1 MNNIE
6 KEELD
11 EFLQW
16 KKDNGKFEYKLTD
29 IYVNDNGEIKT
40 EKKIAMIIK
49 RTPNDWKEFCRVTGK
64 KCISEATLLV
74 IY

>member
-49 RTPNDWKEFCRVTGK
+49 FFVSWDIN
-64 KCISEATLLV
+64 CICCIIHKYYSF
-74 IY
+74 